1 MHSIYQIMIFKQ
13 YASIFIL
20 SHVTSRLSEVH
31 IISATFFETRYSY
44 RLSIITQNYKSMKKM
59 NILSELS
66 LFFFFCNNKN
76 QVFLDRVV
84 NGYRHMH
91 RHRSH
96 GIIARTQQAPWPF
109 IHHVLLQQAL
119 PSQVSSFHYILS
131 VSCSYRNIII
141 ICGEKKYTIID
152 DLKQKRY

>member
-1 MHSIYQIMIFKQ
+1 
-13 YASIFIL
+13 
-20 SHVTSRLSEVH
+20 
-31 IISATFFETRYSY
+31 
-44 RLSIITQNYKSMKKM
+44 MKKM

-66 LFFFFCNNKN
+66 LLVFFCNNKN

-91 RHRSH
+91 RHRRH

-109 IHHVLLQQAL
+109 MHHVLLQQAL

-131 VSCSYRNIII
+131 VRCYYRNIII